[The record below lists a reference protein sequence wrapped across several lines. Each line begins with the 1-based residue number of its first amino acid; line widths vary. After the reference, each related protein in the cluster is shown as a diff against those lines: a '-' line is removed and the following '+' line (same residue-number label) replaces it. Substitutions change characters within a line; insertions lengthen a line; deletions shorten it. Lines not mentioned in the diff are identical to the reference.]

1 MKKIMKSKKGITLIS
16 LVVTIIILLILAGI
30 SIGMLS
36 GDNSIIGQAGNAKTQ
51 TDIAEEK
58 EIIDL
63 AVVHAMGKSKH
74 GDIDETYFT
83 NELEKNNATAIKK
96 GSKYKVTFS
105 SGRQYEVDQD
115 GNVKEKKFNPNALEI
130 SELNENAS
138 TYFGWDVINY
148 TETLDS
154 SLDYMNWQLFYA
166 GALDG
171 ETEERI
177 YLISKEYVKNTD
189 LPTVIKNG
197 AKVEGAKP
205 IAKSDSTYGANFST
219 YQSNAE
225 NINDGVLQPALYT
238 GSLDI
243 SANMKKYNKSYFVD
257 KKYTSTG
264 PNMRAVAY
272 MLDTSTWSQFS
283 SSSKGYA
290 EYAMG
295 GPSVELVFT
304 AYNKYK
310 GLTGS
315 SAYLAEAK
323 SKNGYQISNDGG
335 VNYANSITS
344 SMIENDIMSGT
355 IKINNPYSVS
365 SLIGNAEGYWLSSS
379 GNYNAERVLY
389 LSRSGDIVAI
399 DYNVQTKGIGFRPLI
414 LLNSN
419 YTLEKTKDLN
429 GNDAFKIVE
438 Q

>member
-1 MKKIMKSKKGITLIS
+1 MEKIMKSKKGITLIS

-36 GDNSIIGQAGNAKTQ
+36 GDNGILEQAGNAKTQ
-51 TDIAEEK
+51 TDIAGEK

-63 AVVHAMGKSKH
+63 AVVHAMGKSKY

-205 IAKSDSTYGANFST
+205 IAKSNTNYVATLST
-219 YQSNAE
+219 
-225 NINDGVLQPALYT
+225 DGVLQPTLYT
-238 GSLDI
+238 GSSDI
-243 SANMKKYNKSYFVD
+243 AINMKKYNRSYFID

-264 PNMRAVAY
+264 LNMKAVAY
-272 MLDTSTWSQFS
+272 MLDTTTWSQFAT
-283 SSSKGYA
+283 SSKGYS

-295 GPSVELVFT
+295 GPSVELLFT

-310 GLTGS
+310 GLTGN

-323 SKNGYQISNDGG
+323 STKGYQISNDGG
-335 VNYANSITS
+335 ANYANTNT
-344 SMIENDIMSGT
+344 SMIENDITSET
-355 IKINNPYSVS
+355 IQIDNPFSVT
-365 SLIGNAEGYWLSSS
+365 SLIGKANGYWLASS
-379 GNYNAERVLY
+379 GNYSEYRILY
-389 LSRSGDIVAI
+389 LGSSGNVGAA
-399 DYNVQTKGIGFRPLI
+399 DYTSEKGFRPLI
-414 LLNSN
+414 LLNAN
-419 YTLEKTKDLN
+419 YTLEKTKDSN